1 MVLSIFITLL
11 LVLQLQY
18 IKPTFG
24 ADEIPVDCYH
34 PTGWFASESL
44 LSKPSITY
52 DIEPLKKTGN
62 VTVKEPSV
70 LYRSHYDDRIGVILT
85 PLEIFEEKGLD
96 IRFQLPTKVV
106 TNTTNYIEASKNDS
120 VTIIALDL
128 MKGRDFDWVL
138 DLDYRPNTID
148 GPPIQVSNLT
158 KANLKITIIPT
169 INETLP
175 GALIHLEVRD
185 ATSIRESDLS
195 EFSRIFDAI
204 GYPTSFETFSKGLK
218 FTSLSRTTQ
227 DLASALDIQPHE
239 FKWDEA
245 MKMELNWL
253 IKNRLIKGLSNQDIE
268 ELSALA
274 PYAWGEHNF
283 KSRYYQD
290 KWILGINEDMINANY
305 TREYTGPP
313 NCQGFQSTLL
323 PISHI
328 TDFNIT
334 NNPLDILTEQTVAGQ
349 AIRVVIVA
357 VFIIVIGAFIFL
369 WRRKR
374 RKNPKE

>member
-24 ADEIPVDCYH
+24 ADEIPRDCYH

-158 KANLKITIIPT
+158 KANLKITMIPT
-169 INETLP
+169 VNETLP

-204 GYPTSFETFSKGLK
+204 GYPTSFETFSKGLQ

-227 DLASALDIQPHE
+227 DLASALDIQSHE